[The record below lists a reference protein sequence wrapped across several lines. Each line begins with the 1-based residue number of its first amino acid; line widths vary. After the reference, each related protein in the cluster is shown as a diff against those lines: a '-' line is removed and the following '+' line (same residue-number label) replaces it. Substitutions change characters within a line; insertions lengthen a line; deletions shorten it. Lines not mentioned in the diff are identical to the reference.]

1 MTNTQYQKYSLTPV
15 IAELDDNG
23 LAKNEGWITVYHI
36 GEENEYVGAS
46 NDYLLQ
52 GVGLSANCYPDA
64 PEVPDESGKA
74 VRRSADLTRWEIVTD
89 HRGKTAWNT
98 TDRTSQQITFLGDLP
113 DTLTFIQPESDFDKW
128 DGNIWVTDETAR
140 KAAAVDEAQNKK
152 SRLLSQIRDITSIWQ
167 TQLQMGDISDENKV
181 SLSLWLN
188 YYNQVNAVNIDD
200 APDIVWPDAPDEN
213 TP

>member
-1 MTNTQYQKYSLTPV
+1 MENMNSKYSLSPEKAV
-15 IAELDDNG
+15 IGDDG
-23 LAKNEGWITVYHI
+23 LSVNPGWITVYHAGPD
-36 GEENEYVGAS
+36 GEYTGAS
-46 NDYLLQ
+46 NDYLMQ
-52 GVGLSANCYPDA
+52 GVGLSAGAYADA
-64 PEVPDESGKA
+64 PEIPADPEKA
-74 VRRSADLTRWEIVTD
+74 VRRLEDGSGWEIVTD

-98 TDRTSQQITFLGDLP
+98 ADHTPQQITFLGDLP

-128 DGNIWVTDETAR
+128 DGNTWVTDETAR

-200 APDIVWPDAPDEN
+200 APDIVWPDAPDE